1 MRVYSSLMR
10 VGQPRLT
17 PRAEKRVI
25 ECFVSTTDAQILQ
38 SILDLVH
45 TAGKTEHSELSV
57 YVCVRC
63 LTHAPNNLYGNIS
76 RMCKQCI
83 PGPLPSFGRG
93 LGTRLSHVLLAVLI
107 EMNLLK
113 HVQ

>member
-1 MRVYSSLMR
+1 MC
-10 VGQPRLT
+10 VGKPRLM
-17 PRAEKRVI
+17 PRAENRVS
-25 ECFVSTTDAQILQ
+25 ECFVSTTDAQIVQ

-45 TAGKTEHSELSV
+45 AAGKTDRSELSV

-63 LTHAPNNLYGNIS
+63 LTCAPNNFTVMYGNIS

-93 LGTRLSHVLLAVLI
+93 LGTRLYTTLHTTPFLYYTL
-107 EMNLLK
+107 
-113 HVQ
+113 Q